1 MMWSFFS
8 FLKEKFKYLNWGLIF
23 TVILIIGLGLIN
35 LYSSSDARIRPMRFY
50 SQIIFVFVGLSI
62 AFSIGTFISLKT
74 IESFSLPFYI
84 VVCIL
89 LLLVDISGSSAKGAE
104 RWIGLG
110 FFKLQPSELAKI
122 AIILMIAKSLE
133 NIHLPLQG
141 FSILNFWRQLLY
153 LAVPFVLILRQPDLT
168 TAGILLFIVLFQLLL
183 LPIKLNSLIK
193 AGVIGLSGCLI
204 GWSFLLHD
212 YQRQRV
218 LTFLN
223 PMHDLQGSSYQS
235 IQSMIAV
242 GSGQWTGMGFEQ
254 GSQAK
259 FKFLPE
265 RHTDLAFSVWAE
277 EQGFLGCLLVIG
289 LYVIF
294 ILQIFQIA
302 KSAQNTFSAMVASGI
317 GIFFMLHFLINI
329 GMVLGL
335 FPVAGIP
342 LAFFGY
348 GGTNMITALFAVGLL
363 LNIDRDQRM
372 NA

>member
-1 MMWSFFS
+1 MLWSFFS
-8 FLKEKFKYLNWGLIF
+8 FLKEKFKYINWGLLL
-23 TVILIIGLGLIN
+23 TVILIITLGLIN
-35 LYSSSDARIRPMRFY
+35 LYSSSDARIKPMRFY
-50 SQIIFVFVGLSI
+50 SQIIFTCVGLSI
-62 AFSIGTFISLKT
+62 SLFIAAFINYKT
-74 IESFSLPFYI
+74 IEAFALPFYI
-84 VVCIL
+84 IVCVL
-89 LLLVDISGSSAKGAE
+89 LFMVDISGSAAKGAE

-122 AIILMIAKSLE
+122 AIILIIAKSLE
-133 NIHLPLQG
+133 RMHRPSQE
-141 FSILNFWRQLLY
+141 FSLLSFWRQFCY
-153 LAVPFVLILRQPDLT
+153 LAVPFILVLRQPDLT
-168 TAGILLFIVLFQLLL
+168 TAGILFLIVVFQLLL
-183 LPIKLNSLIK
+183 LPIKITSLIK
-193 AGVIGLSGCLI
+193 AGVTGLTAAII
-204 GWSFLLHD
+204 GWNFLLHD
-212 YQRQRV
+212 YQKQRV
-218 LTFLN
+218 FTFLN
-223 PMHDLQGSSYQS
+223 PMNDLQGSSYQS

-289 LYVIF
+289 LYIIF

-302 KSAQNTFSAMVASGI
+302 KAAQNTFSAMVASGI

-342 LAFFGY
+342 LIFFGY
-348 GGTNMITALFAVGLL
+348 GGTNMITALLAVGIL
-363 LNIDRDQRM
+363 LNIDREQRT
-372 NA
+372 NV